1 MCYDSITQIHD
12 DWFGVANSVYT
23 SHGGIKT
30 LYNNKQWRK
39 SLGNDASKREAD
51 KKMLQKMKRIGDYME
66 RFQDE
71 GKSKEQTVEH
81 LRSLLL
87 QHPKIKETLTGID
100 KLLKEEAKTTSS

>member
-1 MCYDSITQIHD
+1 M
-12 DWFGVANSVYT
+12 
-23 SHGGIKT
+23 
-30 LYNNKQWRK
+30 
-39 SLGNDASKREAD
+39 GNDASKREAD
-51 KKMLQKMKRIGDYME
+51 KKMLQEMKRIGDYME